1 MNIAA
6 DVALRSRSAVMV
18 RSELIEQMAQ
28 RMESLA
34 PHDIELAVKIIQ
46 EHMTDTLANGGRIE
60 VRGFGSFSLKYRKP
74 KIARN
79 PRTGEPVP
87 LTGRHVVHFKPGKE
101 LREMVDT
108 SAK

>member
-1 MNIAA
+1 
-6 DVALRSRSAVMV
+6 MV

-28 RMESLA
+28 QMGSLA

-79 PRTGEPVP
+79 PRTGETVQVAEKQVP
-87 LTGRHVVHFKPGKE
+87 YFKTGKD
-101 LREMVDT
+101 LRERLND
-108 SAK
+108 